1 MLFLIENEGMG
12 SLTEENYIKSVYS
25 LSQATG
31 EVIVSE
37 LAKKLQVKPPTV
49 NSMMKKLALKKWV
62 VYAPYKGI
70 KVTEKGKKE
79 ALAII
84 RRHRLA
90 ELFLVNVM
98 KLGWEEVHDIAE
110 QLEHV
115 ESSRFYD
122 RIDEMLGYPKFDP
135 HGEPI
140 PDANGKILNDK
151 RIPLN
156 QAKENVT
163 VKIVAVADDK
173 KSFLDHLNDKG
184 LKIGEEVLVKRKEAY
199 DGSVVLVNKSKV
211 ELMITHQVAERIL
224 VEE

>member
-1 MLFLIENEGMG
+1 MLFLLENEGMG

>member
-31 EVIVSE
+31 EVFVSE

-49 NSMMKKLALKKWV
+49 NSMMKKLAMKKWIQ
-62 VYAPYKGI
+62 YAPYKGI

-115 ESSRFYD
+115 ESNRFYD

-173 KSFLDHLNDKG
+173 KSFLDHLNEKG
-184 LKIGEEVLVKRKEAY
+184 LKIGEKVLVKRKEAY
-199 DGSVVLVNKSKV
+199 DGSVVLVNKAKV

>member
-1 MLFLIENEGMG
+1 MLFLLENEGMG

-156 QAKENVT
+156 QAKENGT